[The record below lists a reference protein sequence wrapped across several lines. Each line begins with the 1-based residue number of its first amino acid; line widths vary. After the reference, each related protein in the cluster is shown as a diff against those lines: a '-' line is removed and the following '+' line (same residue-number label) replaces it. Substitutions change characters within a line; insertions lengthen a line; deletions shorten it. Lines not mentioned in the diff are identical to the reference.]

1 MKPQMTAYKFKV
13 TGPFALTNIDSSDAR
28 YLRLTFS
35 DGHTRKLAKGGK
47 WPPEYAHACLA
58 KAERLL
64 GKSVYIKTS
73 HTTKNWDPLEWLCDI
88 RAEEV
93 AEKSKQLALQISPD
107 QEIAPNDSVEKFIL
121 ASCTNGKTFYA
132 NAAPIAAS
140 FKDEDEFL
148 DFSQSF
154 EQGFVSAWTAKTART
169 TKLPVGVKRV
179 RIAGLGNLTKRNG
192 FRVVAAE
199 VRTEDTSE
207 AFRFFHLLRVDDK
220 LAREGYLT
228 DKEVKDVVAA
238 QLQLEKQYPTGVTSW
253 MTAHQAATSV
263 EH

>member
-1 MKPQMTAYKFKV
+1 MTAYKFKV
-13 TGPFALTNIDSSDAR
+13 TGPLVLVSIDPSDVR

-47 WPPEYAHACLA
+47 WPPEYAQACLA

-64 GKSVYIKTS
+64 EQSVYIKTS
-73 HTTKNWDPLEWLCDI
+73 QTTKDWSPLEWLCDI

-93 AEKSKQLALQISPD
+93 AEKSRQLALEIAPD
-107 QEIAPNDSVEKFIL
+107 QEVAPNDSVEKFIL
-121 ASCTNGKTFYA
+121 ASCTSGKTFYA
-132 NAAPIAAS
+132 NAAPIAS
-140 FKDEDEFL
+140 HFKDEDEFL

-169 TKLPVGVKRV
+169 AKLPIGVKRV

-199 VRTEDTSE
+199 VQTEDTSE
-207 AFRFFHLLRVDDK
+207 AFRFFHLLRVDEK
-220 LAREGYLT
+220 LEREDYLT
-228 DKEVKDVVAA
+228 DQEAKDIVAV
-238 QLQLEKQYPTGVTSW
+238 QTQLEKQYPMGVTSW
-253 MTAHQAATSV
+253 MTAH
-263 EH
+263 